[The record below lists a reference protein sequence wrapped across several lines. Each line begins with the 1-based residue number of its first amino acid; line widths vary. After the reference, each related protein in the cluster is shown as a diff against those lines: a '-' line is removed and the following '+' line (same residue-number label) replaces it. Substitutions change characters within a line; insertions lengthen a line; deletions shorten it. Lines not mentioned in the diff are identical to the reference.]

1 MTKRGYHTSRLVTLI
16 FIALISVSSIA
27 AEPDKRDQQ
36 IAQIMELSGTN
47 HAFDQLPAMMQ
58 TMLQQQP
65 PPLAAGDLDKFT
77 RIMSTA
83 VTPDK
88 MRKAMKDYLVAHYDA
103 RHFGELVSLLQ
114 RPLVKKMTAMEQAT
128 TDPAELRQ
136 MMQQANVFMA
146 GVPQKRLTIL
156 HDLDESME
164 MSETMLN
171 LQIRSFQIMVKA
183 INPLMP
189 ETQRMPPAQMETIS
203 RQMRE
208 QGLYPTRQQ
217 TLLQMAWAYRNAPD
231 SDLQAYLKIYRSA
244 LGQWSKALM
253 KASTLAVFDSAMR
266 DISKLVKQ
274 QIIKDHAV

>member
-1 MTKRGYHTSRLVTLI
+1 MTKHRYNASRLTIILL
-16 FIALISVSSIA
+16 FMLMSVSTMA
-27 AEPDKRDQQ
+27 AEQNERDKQ

-47 HAFDQLPAMMQ
+47 HTFDQMPTMMQ
-58 TMLQQQP
+58 TILQQQP
-65 PPLAAGDLDKFT
+65 PPLAAGDRDKFT

-83 VTPDK
+83 FAPDK
-88 MRKAMKDYLVAHYDA
+88 MRKAMTDYLVAHYDA

-114 RPLVKKMTAMEQAT
+114 RPLVKKMTTMEQAT
-128 TDPAELRQ
+128 TDPADLTQ

-183 INPLMP
+183 INPLML
-189 ETQRMPPAQMETIS
+189 EAQRMPPAQMETIS

-208 QGLYPTRQQ
+208 QGRYPTRQQ

-244 LGQWSKALM
+244 LGQWSKELM
-253 KASTLAVFDSAMR
+253 KTSTLAVFDSAMR
-266 DISKLVKQ
+266 DISQQVKQ